1 MGRKRFVVPLAAA
14 AAVFVSAATEG
25 LAQGPAQPATG
36 PVSKG
41 AEPGNGARPQL
52 QPARPVQQLRA
63 PPQAAERWRAMSLE
77 DRQRFKSNA
86 ERWLKLGPDER
97 NALRAKEAYRR
108 EQILRDAEEALARSG
123 LQLEAEKREAWER
136 QYQQERKKI
145 ERTLRQEL
153 EEKRQRELAPV
164 VERLK
169 KEFSQGQSPSA
180 SNGTSSPSPKK

>member
-1 MGRKRFVVPLAAA
+1 MGRKRLVVPLAAA

-36 PVSKG
+36 PASKG

-52 QPARPVQQLRA
+52 QPARPPQQLRV

-77 DRQRFKSNA
+77 DRQRFNPTQSAGLSSVQTTQCSARKGSIPSRTNSA
-86 ERWLKLGPDER
+86 RS
-97 NALRAKEAYRR
+97 
-108 EQILRDAEEALARSG
+108 EEALARSG

-169 KEFSQGQSPSA
+169 KEFGQGQSPSA